1 MEQSLIEC
9 LTIINFIFSL
19 PKFCQKNTRLFCV
32 LYSYHVAVIM
42 TKSLGALR
50 PCAELGGSLGQGG
63 QWPAGVLQGCPG
75 LPVGMTDQGAQ
86 EGGPW
91 ARLVGFTRK
100 GKSQAQGQ
108 GRENPKKPAG
118 SSPAKPLPRGVQGR
132 PARTPAEGEP
142 ELRYCTVFFLKF
154 NFVLQP
160 AGGCRASRPVLK
172 TRTCKSKNCS
182 AQPGTCKS

>member
-1 MEQSLIEC
+1 
-9 LTIINFIFSL
+9 
-19 PKFCQKNTRLFCV
+19 
-32 LYSYHVAVIM
+32 M

-108 GRENPKKPAG
+108 GKENPNKQAG
-118 SSPAKPLPRGVQGR
+118 DTPAKFPPEVPKDSQQGH
-132 PARTPAEGEP
+132 
-142 ELRYCTVFFLKF
+142 
-154 NFVLQP
+154 QQ
-160 AGGCRASRPVLK
+160 RASP
-172 TRTCKSKNCS
+172 SY
-182 AQPGTCKS
+182 GTVQFFFS